1 MKTYRMSIDRVFP
14 ATHERAGEET
24 YFYPEIQN
32 ALFPGTKDA
41 MNDGMRKKYHIIR
54 ANYEFWKKRIDEVNA
69 GKAELMLYEWTGKP
83 YRSKTK
89 NLLLFNKHFGIGI
102 QKIMFY
108 DSPEYFTI
116 ENAKKT
122 VSIEEL
128 SKNDGLFEY
137 DFLNWFIKYD
147 LSKPMAIIQ
156 FTDYFRY

>member
-1 MKTYRMSIDRVFP
+1 MKTYRMSISRVFP

-24 YFYPEIQN
+24 YFYPQIQN

-41 MNDGMRKKYHIIR
+41 MNDGMQKKYHTIR
-54 ANYEFWKKRIDEVNA
+54 ANYELWEKRIDEIKS
-69 GKAELMLYEWTGKP
+69 GKAVLVLYEWTDKP

-89 NLLLFNKHFGIGI
+89 DLLRFDENSGISI

-108 DSPEYFTI
+108 DSPEFFTI
-116 ENAKKT
+116 ENEKKT

-137 DFLNWFIKYD
+137 DFLNWFVKYD